1 LSNIN
6 VMEKTGS
13 HRDLL
18 VYKRSMDLVVAIYQ
32 ITSLF
37 PDSEKFGLVSQLRR
51 SAVSVPSNISEGAA
65 RQSTKEYIQF
75 LYISLGSLAEIETQ
89 LEIAIRLN
97 YCSEVE
103 IQSLTIFHLKQMLLK
118 MINSLKRKHANVQA

>member
-1 LSNIN
+1 MSNIN

>member
-1 LSNIN
+1 
-6 VMEKTGS
+6 MEKTGS